1 MSLILDA
8 AYHVLHD
15 YPGGSTS
22 LAPRIGK
29 NPFTMSSEVR
39 GVGTAKLG
47 LVDAVKMSVVA
58 NDRRILNAFAY
69 EMGCMVLVLPTN
81 GRHVNTFTQLGQ
93 LAREFGDYVEKLSA
107 AVEDGKVTD
116 NELARVRE
124 ELAELVVAAQALE
137 AEASRLNAEE
147 HTRHP

>member
-1 MSLILDA
+1 
-8 AYHVLHD
+8 
-15 YPGGSTS
+15 
-22 LAPRIGK
+22 
-29 NPFTMSSEVR
+29 
-39 GVGTAKLG
+39 
-47 LVDAVKMSVVA
+47 
-58 NDRRILNAFAY
+58 
-69 EMGCMVLVLPTN
+69 MGCMVLVLPTN